1 MRTLDWIILIL
12 SLVLIVGY
20 GLYKG
25 RGSGTIQG
33 YLLADKSMPWW
44 AMGLSIMATQASA
57 ITFVGTTGQAYVDGM
72 RFVQFYFGLP
82 LAMVIISA
90 IVVPYFHKARVVTA
104 YEFLEQRFDAKT
116 RLAASIVFL
125 IQRGLGVGLA
135 LYAPAVV
142 LSVILGWSERATVLI
157 MAGIVVSYAVPGG
170 IKAVTW
176 TDVQQMIL
184 IFLGIAGAFLTAV
197 LLLPSEVSFGDALY
211 LAGASGRLNAVDL
224 SFDPNNRYTLWS
236 GLIGGMFLALSYFGC
251 DQSQVQRYL
260 TGKSIAHSRTSLI
273 FNAIVKVPL
282 QFFILLTGA
291 MVFVFYQFE
300 KPPMLFNKAEA
311 TKFEQALLN
320 QGVEGPPIGSGPQ
333 GGGQAGASPVSEQYQ
348 EALRQYDQALEQR
361 QDVARRL
368 LEARRNGVPPR
379 EGSGAQGG
387 SGNSGASPEE
397 LRAANRGVEDAR
409 KRGIQV
415 LREVNGGKD
424 YDDTN
429 YIFLTFV
436 TRYFPVGAVG
446 LIIAAIFA
454 AAMSTIS
461 AELNSLATITMMDIY
476 RRHFRREASETHY
489 VRVAKTAT
497 AFWGLYAAVFA
508 SFGGRLGSLIEA
520 VNMVGSL
527 FYGSLLGVFVLA
539 FGFPRVTG
547 TGAFVGMIVG
557 EIAVLLTSWLT
568 GISFLWYNVVG
579 CVVVV
584 AVGVAVSQFSI
595 NPLHEK

>member
-1 MRTLDWIILIL
+1 MRLLDWFVLIL

-25 RGSGTIQG
+25 RGSGTIQS

-57 ITFVGTTGQAYVDGM
+57 ITFIGTTGQAYVDGM

-82 LAMVIISA
+82 LAMIIISA
-90 IVVPYFHKARVVTA
+90 VVVPYFHKARVVTA

-142 LSVILGWSERATVLI
+142 LSVILGWSERVTVLI
-157 MAGIVVSYAVPGG
+157 MAGVVVSYAVPGG

-176 TDVQQMIL
+176 TDVQQMML
-184 IFLGIAGAFLTAV
+184 IFLGIAGAFATAV
-197 LLLPSEVSFGDALY
+197 WLLPSEVSFGDALY
-211 LAGASGRLNAVDL
+211 LAGASGRLNAVDFSL
-224 SFDPNNRYTLWS
+224 DPNNRYTVWS

-260 TGKSIAHSRTSLI
+260 TGKSVGHSRTSLM

-300 KPPMLFNKAEA
+300 KPPMLFNKTEA
-311 TKFEQALLN
+311 ARIEA
-320 QGVEGPPIGSGPQ
+320 VEPGPLRQ
-333 GGGQAGASPVSEQYQ
+333 QYQ
-348 EALRQYDQALEQR
+348 EAQRNYQQALETR
-361 QDVARRL
+361 TVLARRL
-368 LEARRNGVPPR
+368 LEARRNG
-379 EGSGAQGG
+379 
-387 SGNSGASPEE
+387 GNSDPAADATY
-397 LRAANRGVEDAR
+397 LRAANRAVEDAR
-409 KRGIQV
+409 QEGVAV
-415 LREVNGGKD
+415 LRQTNGGRD

-436 TRYFPVGAVG
+436 TTYFPVGAVG

-461 AELNSLATITMMDIY
+461 AELNSLATTSMIDIY
-476 RRHFRREASETHY
+476 RRHLHRNATERHY
-489 VRVAKTAT
+489 VLFAKTAT
-497 AFWGLYAAVFA
+497 AFWGAYAATFA
-508 SFGGRLGSLIEA
+508 FFGGRLGSLIEA
-520 VNMVGSL
+520 INIVGSL

-539 FGFPRVTG
+539 FGFPSVTG
-547 TGAFVGMIVG
+547 TGAFVGLVVG
-557 EIAVLLTSWLT
+557 EIAILLTSQFT

-584 AVGVAVSQFSI
+584 ATGLLVSQMTGPRPI
-595 NPLHEK
+595 RIGPN

>member
-1 MRTLDWIILIL
+1 MRTLDWMVLIL

-25 RGSGTIQG
+25 RGSGTIQA

-57 ITFVGTTGQAYVDGM
+57 ITFIGTTGQAYVDGM

-82 LAMVIISA
+82 LAMIIISA
-90 IVVPYFHKARVVTA
+90 TVVPYFHKARVVTA

-116 RLAASIVFL
+116 RLAASIIFL

-142 LSVILGWSERATVLI
+142 LSVILGWNERITVLL
-157 MAGIVVSYAVPGG
+157 MAGIVISYAVPGG

-176 TDVQQMIL
+176 TDVQQMML
-184 IFLGIAGAFLTAV
+184 IFLGILGAFFAAV
-197 LLLPSEVSFGDALY
+197 WLLPSDVSFGDALY
-211 LAGASGRLNAVDL
+211 LAGASGRLNAVDFSL
-224 SFDPNNRYTLWS
+224 DPNNRYTVWS

-260 TGKSIAHSRTSLI
+260 TGKSVGHSRTSLI

-291 MVFVFYQFE
+291 MVFVFYQFAP
-300 KPPMLFNKAEA
+300 PPMLFNKTAE
-311 TKFEQALLN
+311 TRIEQA
-320 QGVEGPPIGSGPQ
+320 
-333 GGGQAGASPVSEQYQ
+333 GGGLAGFQYQ
-348 EALRQYDQALEQR
+348 AALQQYNEALD
-361 QDVARRL
+361 ARRDAAYRL
-368 LEARRNGVPPR
+368 LEARRNGSAAADPSELRDANRAVEAARR
-379 EGSGAQGG
+379 EGITAV
-387 SGNSGASPEE
+387 E
-397 LRAANRGVEDAR
+397 LAGD
-409 KRGIQV
+409 
-415 LREVNGGKD
+415 GKP

-429 YIFLTFV
+429 YIFMNFV
-436 TRYFPVGAVG
+436 TTYFPVGAVG

-461 AELNSLATITMMDIY
+461 AELNSLATTSMIDIY
-476 RRHFRREASETHY
+476 RRHFHRGATDRHY
-489 VRVAKTAT
+489 VLIAKSAT
-497 AFWGLYAAVFA
+497 AFWGAYAAVFA
-508 SFGGRLGSLIEA
+508 FFGGRLGSLIEA
-520 VNMVGSL
+520 VNLVGSL

-539 FGFPRVTG
+539 FGFPSVTG
-547 TGAFVGMIVG
+547 TGAFTGLVVG
-557 EIAVLLTSWLT
+557 EIAILLTSWLT
-568 GISFLWYNVVG
+568 GISFLWYNVIG

-584 AVGVAVSQFSI
+584 ATGLVISRLSRS
-595 NPLHEK
+595 

>member
-1 MRTLDWIILIL
+1 MRFLDWIILVL
-12 SLVLIVGY
+12 SLVFIVGY

-25 RGSGTIQG
+25 RGSGTIQS

-57 ITFVGTTGQAYVDGM
+57 ITFIGTTGQAYVDGM

-82 LAMVIISA
+82 LAMIIISA

-116 RLAASIVFL
+116 RLAASIIFL

-142 LSVILGWSERATVLI
+142 LSVILGWSERVTVVI
-157 MAGIVVSYAVPGG
+157 MAGVVVSYAVPGG

-176 TDVQQMIL
+176 TDVQQMLL
-184 IFLGIAGAFLTAV
+184 IFLGIAGAFATAV
-197 LLLPSEVSFGDALY
+197 WLLPSEVSFGDALY
-211 LAGASGRLNAVDL
+211 LAGASGRLNAVDFSL
-224 SFDPNNRYTLWS
+224 DPNNRYTVWS
-236 GLIGGMFLALSYFGC
+236 GLIGGMFLMLSYFGC

-260 TGKSIAHSRTSLI
+260 TGKSVGHSRTSLI

-282 QFFILLTGA
+282 QFFILLTGT

-300 KPPMLFNKAEA
+300 KPPMLFNKTAAARIEA
-311 TKFEQALLN
+311 
-320 QGVEGPPIGSGPQ
+320 VEPG
-333 GGGQAGASPVSEQYQ
+333 PVSQQYQ
-348 EALRQYDQALEQR
+348 EARQKYDQALETR
-361 QDVARRL
+361 TTLAHRL
-368 LEARRNGVPPR
+368 LEERRNGNGDP
-379 EGSGAQGG
+379 AAA
-387 SGNSGASPEE
+387 ASY
-397 LRAANRGVEDAR
+397 LRAANRAVEDAR
-409 KRGIQV
+409 RQGIEV
-415 LREVNGGKD
+415 LRQTNGGRD

-436 TRYFPVGAVG
+436 TTHFPVGAVG

-461 AELNSLATITMMDIY
+461 AELNSLATTSMIDIY
-476 RRHFRREASETHY
+476 RRHLRRDATERHY
-489 VRVAKTAT
+489 VLFAKTAT
-497 AFWGLYAAVFA
+497 AFWGAYAATFA
-508 SFGGRLGSLIEA
+508 FFGGRLGSLIEA
-520 VNMVGSL
+520 VNIVGSL

-539 FGFPRVTG
+539 FGFPSVTG
-547 TGAFVGMIVG
+547 TAAFVGLIVG
-557 EIAVLLTSWLT
+557 EIAILLTSQLT

-584 AVGVAVSQFSI
+584 VTGLLLSRMRRSE
-595 NPLHEK
+595 PRLP